1 MKREG
6 IRKRQKVFLTFLLVV
21 IIGILP
27 TVEVWAQTF
36 QIDEANRTDGN
47 PGKQFIVKINGQ
59 NITSANV
66 GGTDTDN
73 NDLIFYVMPND
84 VISTTEWDGNVDKNG
99 KTSFVDAL
107 NAPLALATGAS
118 KPLWTTNTLL
128 VPGST
133 TYSALGATQG
143 WKVTAHCVCSSG
155 SLWDITSMKLTP
167 VDVLQIKYMD
177 GTTEI
182 SDAVNTNT
190 KVFPKV
196 AAGGAAFEVNL
207 NAISK
212 GAGFNFDA
220 WYTDAGF
227 TSDKITA
234 IRADYDV
241 ATTTGIL
248 LASDSLGDFQEPFTA
263 NAADGYYYL
272 YANFTTGGVTPPAP
286 APDPEPKPDPYKI
299 TYYPDNVLNFPKE
312 EETYDSEIGL
322 PKNTFRAN
330 PGQMFEGWQVADTE
344 QDSIVGTG
352 EIYKPGTVF
361 QVKDGMAF
369 IAVWKDNPTFKI
381 ESDEEYFLTPP
392 ENTINKLT
400 SLIRMSSEIT
410 YYEDGEEPEEGDTEK
425 EKKTYIKGTAIPS
438 SQLEVVI
445 DDPKAIRKV
454 GTFPA
459 KIVYKGLYNRTIEKT
474 VSVTVLDPN
483 APTYDSFSITDV
495 TKVGTVTIDYPSSIA
510 YHGDKWDKAKS
521 LVKVTDETTK
531 VIKKKVKNSDL
542 TGLKPGDS
550 GKFNSIKLKV
560 KENKKIG
567 INKKESGKL
576 TKKVNHRIKAEMKK
590 NPKTITI
597 RSLIVMPEL
606 INNVSASGDKL
617 KSVSLVLDDKT
628 MVTIKED
635 SFTIDE
641 EKQVVNFTGNY
652 GGNLTFEE
660 LGLIVPTPSSVPV
673 PSNVP
678 VNK

>member
-1 MKREG
+1 MLLIGVIHPSHNEKRNKVMKREG
-6 IRKRQKVFLTFLLVV
+6 IRRRQKVFFTFLLAV

-27 TVEVWAQTF
+27 TVEVLAEDYAVTVAKDGANQYTYKYSVNGGAS
-36 QIDEANRTDGN
+36 IDW
-47 PGKQFIVKINGQ
+47 V
-59 NITSANV
+59 
-66 GGTDTDN
+66 TDTTTS
-73 NDLIFYVMPND
+73 D
-84 VISTTEWDGNVDKNG
+84 VTHQLPGVSIGVEETITFD
-99 KTSFVDAL
+99 
-107 NAPLALATGAS
+107 
-118 KPLWTTNTLL
+118 TTNTNL
-128 VPGST
+128 
-133 TYSALGATQG
+133 
-143 WKVTAHCVCSSG
+143 
-155 SLWDITSMKLTP
+155 
-167 VDVLQIKYMD
+167 
-177 GTTEI
+177 
-182 SDAVNTNT
+182 DAVGDFEYQNNNGGVLGNPSNTCYDT
-190 KVFPKV
+190 TTI
-196 AAGGAAFEVNL
+196 AG
-207 NAISK
+207 K
-212 GAGFNFDA
+212 
-220 WYTDAGF
+220 T
-227 TSDKITA
+227 KIT
-234 IRADYDV
+234 IEDIGGKSPWNV
-241 ATTTGIL
+241 FIVCG
-248 LASDSLGDFQEPFTA
+248 S
-263 NAADGYYYL
+263 
-272 YANFTTGGVTPPAP
+272 GGVIDTVVFKESTPPAP
-286 APDPEPKPDPYKI
+286 PVRPTPSDPEPEPDPYKI
-299 TYYPDNVLNFPKE
+299 TYYPDNVLNFPIE
-312 EETYDSEIGL
+312 DETYDLEIGL

-344 QDSIVGTG
+344 QDPVVGTG

-361 QVKDGMAF
+361 KVKDGMAF

-445 DDPKAIRKV
+445 EDPKAIRKV

-495 TKVGTVTIDYPSSIA
+495 TKVGTVVIDYPSSIA

-531 VIKKKVKNSDL
+531 VIKKKVKNTDL

-550 GKFNSIKLKV
+550 GKFTMITVKV

-576 TKKVNHRIKAEMKK
+576 TKKVNHRIKDEMKK
-590 NPKTITI
+590 NPKKITI

-606 INNVSASGDKL
+606 INNVSAIGDKL

-635 SFTIDE
+635 SFTVDE
-641 EKQVVNFTGNY
+641 ANQVVNFTGNY

-660 LGLIVPTPSSVPV
+660 LGLSPVPSPSSVPV

-678 VNK
+678 TNN